1 MPVALHE
8 RAGAAA
14 LANLGMVRRVVAAMA
29 GIAARMIAVV
39 GALMMQLS
47 VVCPVTC
54 VRLASRMCAVR
65 VMAVPDM
72 TVVPMA
78 ARMLRMSRMTTV
90 MAVGTMDGVH
100 GMTARRS
107 MRVGAW
113 VRRITGMRMGTVAMQ
128 RAVRHRNEQENT
140 GKPRATREDVQ

>member
-1 MPVALHE
+1 
-8 RAGAAA
+8 
-14 LANLGMVRRVVAAMA
+14 
-29 GIAARMIAVV
+29 
-39 GALMMQLS
+39 
-47 VVCPVTC
+47 
-54 VRLASRMCAVR
+54 MCAVR

-78 ARMLRMSRMTTV
+78 ARMLRMSHMTTV

-113 VRRITGMRMGTVAMQ
+113 VRRITSMRVGAVAVQ

-140 GKPRATREDVQ
+140 GKPRATREDVQCGICGGRHPGFLHWACATNRAGASLNRRSARPAIAAPLGILH